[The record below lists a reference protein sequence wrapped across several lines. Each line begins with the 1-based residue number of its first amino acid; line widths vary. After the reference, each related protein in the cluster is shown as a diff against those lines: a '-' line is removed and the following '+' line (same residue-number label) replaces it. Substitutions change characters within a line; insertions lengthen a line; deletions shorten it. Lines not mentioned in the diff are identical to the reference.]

1 MKNFKAQCENLGI
14 ANSEYVFKSHDYRH
28 TLATRFYDN
37 EVSLQTIRDYLGHYS
52 EEMTKQYV
60 DYMPKKVAKANE
72 EFYAKP
78 ENNLGAMI
86 TVKKRGEKYADK
98 NLPK

>member
-1 MKNFKAQCENLGI
+1 
-14 ANSEYVFKSHDYRH
+14 
-28 TLATRFYDN
+28 
-37 EVSLQTIRDYLGHYS
+37 
-52 EEMTKQYV
+52 MTKQYV